1 MLILLGEVNMETL
14 YMTEKQKKVIQ
25 RLFKMGRTY
34 HGVATD
40 AGIEDR
46 PDKFEDLS
54 YDMAK
59 QIIRAYNGLLAR

>member
-1 MLILLGEVNMETL
+1 MNTL

-25 RLFKMGRTY
+25 KLFKMGRTTY
-34 HGVATD
+34 HNVATE
-40 AGIEDR
+40 AGVEDR

-59 QIIRAYNGLLAR
+59 QIIKAHSGLLGLK